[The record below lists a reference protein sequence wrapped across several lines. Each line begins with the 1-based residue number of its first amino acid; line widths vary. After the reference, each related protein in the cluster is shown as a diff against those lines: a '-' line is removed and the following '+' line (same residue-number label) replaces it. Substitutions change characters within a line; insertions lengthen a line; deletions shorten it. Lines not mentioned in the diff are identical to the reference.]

1 MLSQI
6 GGWALPTEFS
16 RTDVIRRSFLP
27 ITNISECFT
36 GASWSARITSFRSW
50 VLCSCPNRVALRADQ
65 GYCRQFCIVPLYYG
79 CFGIMPGISC
89 SRYRL
94 FVADWPWRW
103 RSLYQD
109 TMASSK
115 VMEEVSV
122 ILFCRFV
129 SRMLMRVV
137 PGARSSQTYSAVVN
151 DACVVNVGSC
161 P

>member
-1 MLSQI
+1 
-6 GGWALPTEFS
+6 
-16 RTDVIRRSFLP
+16 
-27 ITNISECFT
+27 
-36 GASWSARITSFRSW
+36 
-50 VLCSCPNRVALRADQ
+50 
-65 GYCRQFCIVPLYYG
+65 
-79 CFGIMPGISC
+79 
-89 SRYRL
+89 
-94 FVADWPWRW
+94 
-103 RSLYQD
+103 
-109 TMASSK
+109 MASSK